1 MIVER
6 EVTFAGTCQA
16 ALVGE
21 VLTVSHRWMQ
31 AHEPDPEGLQLAAI
45 KAHLKAHEGIQLVWF
60 DAWCLP
66 QGNQRTDE
74 EIADFK
80 RMLTEVNLLYLGTSV
95 LILLDLSYLSRFW
108 TQFEAWLAMQQVTA
122 DGLRSA
128 DASMRRYTV
137 VTTYNANEAMS
148 KGLVDMWANRT
159 PAEAIEV
166 LSKDDVTVTNL
177 SDKHQQ
183 LGKLSSLD
191 SRVRAQMSS

>member
-1 MIVER
+1 
-6 EVTFAGTCQA
+6 
-16 ALVGE
+16 
-21 VLTVSHRWMQ
+21 
-31 AHEPDPEGLQLAAI
+31 
-45 KAHLKAHEGIQLVWF
+45 
-60 DAWCLP
+60 
-66 QGNQRTDE
+66 
-74 EIADFK
+74 
-80 RMLTEVNLLYLGTSV
+80 
-95 LILLDLSYLSRFW
+95 
-108 TQFEAWLAMQQVTA
+108 MQQVTA

-191 SRVRAQMSS
+191 SRVRAEMSA